1 MGALTPR
8 RLALS
13 SVQPAP
19 RARARAF
26 GEHRVREDDFTAPAL
41 MFET

>member
-13 SVQPAP
+13 SVRPAP
-19 RARARAF
+19 RARAF